1 MKTAIQPFSF
11 LGHFTSVSLW
21 ALLVLSG
28 TPVVGLSQD
37 VPPEVIDR
45 DRSVRKQSD
54 ARSEALDKVKEGVAS
69 GSPEVVLDFLGDA
82 SGMVRDAV
90 FSRLRKLSGDEL
102 EQVVKAWSRHPLRK
116 SAPETRDLIESG
128 LAEALIHQPL
138 PVTADWLLS
147 VASSKK
153 SGEAS
158 RELSLAALAQLPQ
171 GSLDKKSLRALVRLA
186 DKESAWWIRGE
197 ALVALSRLDPEA
209 AEKSVSRAWN
219 EKRLWPMRLM
229 SLQAQVHLDSA
240 VAIERATALLAE
252 EIRDRQGV
260 WDGRVERAALQL
272 LGEEVSKLPRAE
284 RVETIESLISRAM
297 SAEDVSWHP
306 EIPVLRKLT
315 GVDLST
321 RRITAWDSWWKSRKK
336 QWLTGGKPTAEK
348 GESAEEEGKTRVVEY
363 HGVPIDSK
371 RIVFVSDVSGG
382 MSRTLDGEFDGSGP
396 RRLEVARKE
405 LLRVLDELPAESLV
419 QVMFFASL
427 RIPVLPS
434 PQILARC
441 HKVLKK
447 RINEQG
453 VPQGR
458 GEARGNLY
466 GPLRAAIMEP
476 GIDTVILLTEGA
488 ATEGRIHDGDR
499 LCWHVERWNRWSR
512 VRVHVL
518 SVGRLSGGNRAFLEK
533 LAVENGGEFHDIDDR
548 LGKIETGI
556 RD

>member
-1 MKTAIQPFSF
+1 M
-11 LGHFTSVSLW
+11 GHFMGHITSVSLW

-28 TPVVGLSQD
+28 IPVVGFSQD

-54 ARSEALDKVKEGVAS
+54 ARSEALDQVREGVAS

-90 FSRLRKLSGDEL
+90 FSRLRKLSGEEL

-116 SAPETRDLIESG
+116 AAPETRDLIESG
-128 LAEALIHQPL
+128 LAEALVHQPR
-138 PVTADWLLS
+138 PAAADWLLS

-153 SGEAS
+153 SGQAS

-171 GSLDKKSLRALVRLA
+171 GSLDKKTLRTLIRLA

-197 ALVALSRLDPEA
+197 ALLALSRLDPEA

-219 EKRLWPMRLM
+219 EKRLWPMRLI

-240 VAIERATALLAE
+240 VAIERATTLLAE
-252 EIRDRQGV
+252 EIRDRQGI
-260 WDGRVERAALQL
+260 WDGRIERAALQL
-272 LGEEVSKLPRAE
+272 LGEEVSRLPRAE
-284 RVETIESLISRAM
+284 RVETIESLIARAM
-297 SAEDVSWHP
+297 DAEGESWHP

-336 QWLTGGKPTAEK
+336 QWLAGEKPTAEK
-348 GESAEEEGKTRVVEY
+348 GEPADEEGKTRVVEY

-405 LLRVLDELPAESLV
+405 LLRVLGELPAESLV

-434 PQILARC
+434 PQLLARC

-447 RINEQG
+447 RISEQG

-533 LAVENGGEFHDIDDR
+533 LAVGNGGEFHDIDDR
-548 LGKIETGI
+548 LGKIETGD
-556 RD
+556 RY